1 MHFLKKLIESPIL
14 KDPAKKHK
22 SIHRHF
28 YRYSKG
34 TFLGPALKLIRTNAG
49 INLKGSFEYED
60 LIQEITATT
69 ISDEEVEIK
78 GVLITGSDISETIIN
93 LGLDWILKKSTGKTT
108 NYKAEINDKIN
119 KNHLLEII
127 EKLRDTSYL
136 LLSFNLNPTCSVTTK
151 NRIPQPSKKKIEED
165 DINRR
170 VQFCSGVIKN
180 IEKNINLIQDFAL
193 GDFKSDL
200 PVKWKNITIMNN
212 YEITEIIIPKGIQ
225 NSSLLRIMAE
235 RKGKIIRTLDVDGE
249 LIEKQYSI
257 VV

>member
-34 TFLGPALKLIRTNAG
+34 KFLGPALKLIKTNAG
-49 INLKGSFEYED
+49 ITLKGSFEYED

-78 GVLITGSDISETIIN
+78 GVLITGSDISKTIIN
-93 LGLDWILKKSTGKTT
+93 LGLDWIFKKSTGKTT
-108 NYKAEINDKIN
+108 NYKIEINDKIN

-136 LLSFNLNPTCSVTTK
+136 LLSFNLNPTCNVTTK

-165 DINRR
+165 DINKR

-180 IEKNINLIQDFAL
+180 TEKNIKLIQDFAL

-200 PVKWKNITIMNN
+200 PKKWKNITIMNN

-249 LIEKQYSI
+249 SIEKQYSI